1 MTTSCPRLGT
11 GFCHHHKL
19 GVGRHSDQVERG
31 TGVFCRGEKVLGNFQ
46 SKTKFWTGGVVII
59 ILMNIE
65 RLHYLFW
72 DVRRAG
78 NTDWKAELCNLS
90 TKMCVQA
97 TCVFYLASRAF
108 SLRPVPPNLYPLG
121 CSDENPE
128 PVQDSPHKGCQC
140 DRAEIGMTTVLR
152 QELWSFKGHSILFS
166 EHRVISI
173 TGSSSESGAG
183 QPITRYV
190 IKVIIGSCT
199 VRVRWLCASVR
210 VHLYFLTI
218 LECEWLYSLRAGMSK
233 PFSCQ

>member
-1 MTTSCPRLGT
+1 MT

-46 SKTKFWTGGVVII
+46 SKTKMFWTSGVVII

-72 DVRRAG
+72 DVRIAG

-90 TKMCVQA
+90 TRMCVQA
-97 TCVFYLASRAF
+97 TCVSYLASRAF
-108 SLRPVPPNLYPLG
+108 SLRPVPPTCILWGALMRTPSL
-121 CSDENPE
+121 SR
-128 PVQDSPHKGCQC
+128 DSPHRGCQC

-166 EHRVISI
+166 EHGVISI

-183 QPITRYV
+183 QPITQYV
-190 IKVIIGSCT
+190 IKVLIGSCT
-199 VRVRWLCASVR
+199 VRVRWICA
-210 VHLYFLTI
+210 
-218 LECEWLYSLRAGMSK
+218 
-233 PFSCQ
+233 